1 MKFIDMHCDTLM
13 TTFGHPDTDMM
24 HLPKAMVDLA
34 RMKEGG
40 QLAQFFAMFLLPA
53 RRREDAGPLRAG
65 GR

>member
-53 RRREDAGPLRAG
+53 GAEKMLGLS
-65 GR
+65 